1 MSPSL
6 FLKLKTLK
14 KAKRLP
20 ENPPQ
25 ETLSFSLHLYFLS
38 PKTKWVSF
46 IFFFLFMLSV
56 EYWWQLANSYIFRQ
70 ISCDWHLEIIA
81 LDFFCTVGRNN
92 RITILLFPGKKK
104 TLSSKGNE
112 VVSFSFF
119 LFTSLYCF

>member
-38 PKTKWVSF
+38 PKTK
-46 IFFFLFMLSV
+46 
-56 EYWWQLANSYIFRQ
+56 
-70 ISCDWHLEIIA
+70 
-81 LDFFCTVGRNN
+81 
-92 RITILLFPGKKK
+92 
-104 TLSSKGNE
+104 
-112 VVSFSFF
+112 
-119 LFTSLYCF
+119 